1 MTEIGSCEDPPI
13 TGQVFKGS
21 IHAAPHI
28 KTRRFYFYQLALF
41 FQDVILIFLSFL
53 IAAGCTV
60 FRAGTDLG
68 LRDHLMIMLP
78 ALMMLSFFPTF
89 RLYNYHSIFLRRYHL
104 IGVARALCWGLF
116 SSGAMYFL
124 YGGSGALISNFSVL
138 GMLIPAIFL
147 LFIGR
152 RAWNQMIDFVQ
163 AMGLAFLAVGLVAM
177 LAGGNKPSALANGF
191 YVPAGFVLAVL
202 LILPTRVFL
211 VQVVFNDWLR
221 RRFRTQVAVI
231 GTDEE
236 AKRITAH
243 VITHNAPFWVA
254 GFLGSRQEV
263 IEDLPVR
270 KTSLGSLE
278 NLPEVVDTLKVE
290 ELVITDEEMDKRILI
305 AVLDYSTSAGINV
318 WFPPKLMPI
327 IDIKLRIDRFCGL
340 PMIRLCSQRKSWLYD
355 RIKTV
360 LEFLFVLPMFV
371 LLMPLFL
378 AISVAIKL
386 TSPGPLFYRA
396 RAIGKDGK
404 EFLMYK
410 FRSMQTNTDTNVHR
424 EYVTRLIKGE
434 IQKTSEDQLLKI
446 TNDPRV
452 TGVGRIIRKLSLDEL
467 PQLINVIK
475 GDMSLVGPRPCL
487 PYEYELYKEWHK
499 KRQSVRPGI
508 TGLWQVT
515 GRSEV
520 LFEDMVLLDLYYIYN
535 RSLLMDLNIVI
546 ETVFVVVEKKG
557 AV

>member
-1 MTEIGSCEDPPI
+1 MAEIGSCDENLV
-13 TGQVFKGS
+13 TGQVFKGN

-41 FQDVILIFLSFL
+41 CQDLSLVFLSFIL
-53 IAAGCTV
+53 AARATG
-60 FRAGTDLG
+60 FRAGFDTWW
-68 LRDHLMIMLP
+68 RDYLMIMLP
-78 ALMMLSFFPTF
+78 AFMMLSFFPTF
-89 RLYNYHSIFLRRYHL
+89 RLYNYHSIFLRAYHL
-104 IGVARALCWGLF
+104 VGIARALCWGLF

-124 YGGSGALISNFSVL
+124 YGGTGSLISNFAVL
-138 GMLIPAIFL
+138 GMIIPALFL

-152 RAWNQMIDFVQ
+152 RAWNQLIDFVQ
-163 AMGLAFLAVGLVAM
+163 AIGLAFLSTGLVAI
-177 LAGGNKPSALANGF
+177 LAEGNKPVPLSNGF
-191 YVPAGFVLAVL
+191 YVPIAFVLSAL
-202 LILPTRVFL
+202 LILPARVFL

-236 AKRITAH
+236 AKRITTH
-243 VITHNAPFWVA
+243 VINHNAPFWVA
-254 GFLGSRQEV
+254 GFLGTKQEF
-263 IEDLPVR
+263 IEGLPVR

-278 NLPEVVDTLKVE
+278 DLPEVVDNLKVE
-290 ELVITDEEMDKRILI
+290 ELVITDEEMDKRTLI
-305 AVLDYSTSAGINV
+305 AILDYSTSAGVNV

-340 PMIRLCSQRKSWLYD
+340 SMIRLCSQRKSWLYD
-355 RIKTV
+355 RVKTA
-360 LEFLFVLPMFV
+360 LEILFVLPMFV
-371 LLMPLFL
+371 LLMPLFTI
-378 AISVAIKL
+378 ISLAIKL
-386 TSPGPLFYRA
+386 TSAGPLFYKA
-396 RAIGKDGK
+396 RAVGKDGN

-410 FRSMQTNTDTNVHR
+410 FRSMRADTDTSVHR
-424 EYVTRLIKGE
+424 EYVTKLIKGE
-434 IQKTSEDQLLKI
+434 IEKTSEDQVLKI
-446 TNDPRV
+446 TDDPRV
-452 TGVGRIIRKLSLDEL
+452 TRVGRIIRKLSLDEL
-467 PQLINVIK
+467 PQLINVIR

-487 PYEYELYKEWHK
+487 TYEYELYKEWHK